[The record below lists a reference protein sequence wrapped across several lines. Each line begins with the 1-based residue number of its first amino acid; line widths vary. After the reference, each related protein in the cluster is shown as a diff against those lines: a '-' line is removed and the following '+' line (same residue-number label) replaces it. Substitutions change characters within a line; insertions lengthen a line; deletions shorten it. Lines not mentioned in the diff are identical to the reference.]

1 MYKVI
6 KIMLISLISLALL
19 LLVVTAIL
27 TKPLPLFANA
37 VAIAAYIIFINFNLA
52 YGTSK
57 DMLDSSQNRKLHGIY
72 FWIFVRLSRVGY
84 AIKQLTLLLTSYLT
98 KLKVFSGRYSKRF
111 IAPVAQILLASL
123 AVFSITKLQTNGTV
137 VIELLTS
144 KLLHPMSISV
154 TGDGILGNTADNAV
168 DIILRFV
175 DQLQLCTDVI
185 HSCGQYGCGPAVIIL
200 HVLITLILLLLLY
213 LFTYATIFGLLYGSL
228 LPLRVKTESDETG
241 SINTRIGQLQAD
253 LEETALSPLE
263 AFSSIHVVYLKH
275 ESTIVIIVLASLLI
289 SSVLIINDSFVATG
303 ILDLISPV
311 SDIVKV
317 LINFALSLVAA
328 LFIQSAAENIV
339 ERLPDTIK
347 NRIYRLSND
356 LREKSEGIL
365 RGRIPDKYQE
375 PDELDLEDAWVFRR
389 MFGYD
394 RRNSHR

>member
-111 IAPVAQILLASL
+111 LAPVVQILLTSL
-123 AVFSITKLQTNGTV
+123 AVFGVTKLQTNGTV
-137 VIELLTS
+137 VIELLSS
-144 KLLHPMSISV
+144 KLLHPISISV
-154 TGDGILGNTADNAV
+154 TGEGILGNTADNAV

-185 HSCGQYGCGPAVIIL
+185 HSCGQYGCGLAVTIL

-228 LPLRVKTESDETG
+228 LPLRIKDMSDETG

-253 LEETALSPLE
+253 LKETALSPLD

-275 ESTIVIIVLASLLI
+275 KSTIVIVVLVSLVV
-289 SSVLIINDSFVATG
+289 SAVLVINDSFATTR

-317 LINFALSLVAA
+317 LINFALSLLAA
-328 LFIQSAAENIV
+328 LFIQVTADNIV
-339 ERLPDTIK
+339 ERLPETIK
-347 NRIYRLSND
+347 SRIYDLSDD
-356 LREKSEGIL
+356 LRKKSEGTL
-365 RGRIPDKYQE
+365 RERKPDK
-375 PDELDLEDAWVFRR
+375 LDPEDVRVFSR
-389 MFGYD
+389 MFGHD
-394 RRNSHR
+394 RRTPHR